1 MSQGNHMIHRLLSLG
16 LVFSAAVLPV
26 GHAPQSWA
34 AEPLNNPI
42 LSTEN
47 TYLAEANE
55 VVYCLVV
62 NIQRGQLAVRST
74 PGGRAVA
81 GLNND
86 NSVRFIRQQNK
97 WYYVE
102 VVSGPNSRVN
112 GIRGWV
118 NSEYLECAWD

>member
-16 LVFSAAVLPV
+16 LIVPAAVLPV

-34 AEPLNNPI
+34 AEPLNNLI

-81 GLNND
+81 GLDND

-97 WYYVE
+97 WYYIE